1 MERFVAGG
9 KIRRTASA
17 ALGPSGA
24 AIISIARGWRCDST
38 QEKSALSSPSDNSR
52 FSIGLV
58 VLEVSEA
65 PPGPAMAEAFAML
78 KKSLLLV
85 ATPTSAFNRSRVRSG
100 SVSRASCS
108 GRSSRSVVRVGV
120 SAAGAIGKLNCED
133 LKSAFTNGLE
143 TRIDRPRT
151 TKNHSLTHGT
161 DSIQNRDVHR
171 RTGRR

>member
-24 AIISIARGWRCDST
+24 AIISMARGWRSDST
-38 QEKSALSSPSDNSR
+38 QEKSGFSSPSDNSR
-52 FSIGLV
+52 FSIGLI
-58 VLEVSEA
+58 VLEVNEA
-65 PPGPAMAEAFAML
+65 PPGPAMAEPFAML

-85 ATPTSAFNRSRVRSG
+85 PTPTSAFKRRRVRSA

-108 GRSSRSVVRVGV
+108 GRSSRGVVRIGV
-120 SAAGAIGKLNCED
+120 SAAGAIAIGKLNCED
-133 LKSAFTNGLE
+133 LKSAFTNCLE

-151 TKNHSLTHGT
+151 AKNHSLTRAKY
-161 DSIQNRDVHR
+161 SIQNRDVHR
-171 RTGRR
+171 